1 MENNSLC
8 DLLRNRRIQ
17 LGYSLEYTSEL
28 VGVSMIEVEQGLL
41 RLNSSHLCLFSK
53 VLELDVNK
61 LYQMNLH

>member
-41 RLNSSHLCLFSK
+41 RLNNSHLCLFSK

>member
-61 LYQMNLH
+61 LY